1 MTMSIY
7 TVEDIWE
14 LASEP
19 DIDLEYEHVRAM
31 SDNEIRASLQS
42 RGHDLRVLEAEAM
55 IMLGLPRKRAISY
68 RQGFIGAGAAATLTA
83 MAASVMLT
91 MSSQPAL
98 QLGAGSAP
106 PSTGATG
113 ATGNAPP
120 ASAESL
126 REEGLQA
133 CGASQWHVCLE
144 LLDRAHA
151 LDPRGDDAA
160 PVQAARERAV
170 RALRSR
176 DR

>member
-55 IMLGLPRKRAISY
+55 IMLGLPRKRTTY
-68 RQGFIGAGAAATLTA
+68 RAGFIGAGAAATLTA
-83 MAASVMLT
+83 MAASVMLAV
-91 MSSQPAL
+91 SSQPAL
-98 QLGAGSAP
+98 QLGAGNAP

-113 ATGNAPP
+113 AAGNAPP

-160 PVQAARERAV
+160 PVRAARERAV
-170 RALRSR
+170 RALASGGQ
-176 DR
+176 

>member
-7 TVEDIWE
+7 TVEEIWE

-19 DIDLEYEHVRAM
+19 DIDLEYQHVLAM

-83 MAASVMLT
+83 MAASVMLAV
-91 MSSQPAL
+91 SQPTL
-98 QLGAGSAP
+98 QLTAGSAP
-106 PSTGATG
+106 TG

-133 CGASQWHVCLE
+133 CGASQWYVCLE

-160 PVQAARERAV
+160 PVRAARESAV
-170 RALRSR
+170 RALKTR